1 MVPPLSLTTT
11 ICDSA
16 DVSTDAPKV
25 AFLFRGSER
34 DASRRRQRVYDAVLT
49 PLHTTH
55 IRHAFEVIMQRAH
68 VITGHFCVRQL
79 YTNPRYRFSS
89 HRIGAA

>member
-1 MVPPLSLTTT
+1 MIAPALHFMVPPLSLTTT

-25 AFLFRGSER
+25 AFLFQGSKR
-34 DASRRRQRVYDAVLT
+34 DASRQRVYDAVLA

-55 IRHAFEVIMQRAH
+55 IRYAFEVIMQKA
-68 VITGHFCVRQL
+68 
-79 YTNPRYRFSS
+79 
-89 HRIGAA
+89 

>member
-25 AFLFRGSER
+25 AFLFQGSER
-34 DASRRRQRVYDAVLT
+34 DASRQRVYDAVFA

-68 VITGHFCVRQL
+68 VITGHLCARQL

-89 HRIGAA
+89 YGTGAA